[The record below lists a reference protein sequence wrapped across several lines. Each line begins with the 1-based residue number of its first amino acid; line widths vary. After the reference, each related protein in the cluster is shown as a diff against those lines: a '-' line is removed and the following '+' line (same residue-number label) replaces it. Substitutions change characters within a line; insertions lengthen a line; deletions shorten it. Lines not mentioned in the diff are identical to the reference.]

1 MRNARETDK
10 VEWSA
15 AATKPMERMG
25 IRARNYN
32 NLLLNS
38 SEEEDKDKDAKWTS
52 GQKGTLIA
60 TRDRKLLTNSWL
72 GSS

>member
-25 IRARNYN
+25 IRARNHN
-32 NLLLNS
+32 NLLLK
-38 SEEEDKDKDAKWTS
+38 SEEEDLDKDSKWTS
-52 GQKGTLIA
+52 GQRGTLIA
-60 TRDRKLLTNSWL
+60 TRDRQPLTNS
-72 GSS
+72 